1 MFEPIGS
8 PPTCVEVVVTA
19 TSADWLAG
27 FTRAL
32 VEDRLVACGQ
42 TIAPARA
49 IFRREG
55 KVRDEAQARVALHT
69 RHALVQDVVARVER
83 DHPDDVPCVVAF
95 RVIDGSSEYLQWVV
109 HETAGAEHAVRV
121 GRFGR

>member
-27 FTRAL
+27 FTRSL
-32 VEDRLVACGQ
+32 VEDGLVACGQ
-42 TIAPARA
+42 CIAPVRM
-49 IFRREG
+49 ISRRDG

-69 RHALVQDVVARVER
+69 RHVLLQEVVARVER
-83 DHPDDVPCVVAF
+83 DHPDDAPCVVAL
-95 RVIDGSSEYLQWVV
+95 RLIDGSSEYLQWIV
-109 HETAGAEHAVRV
+109 HETATAVHVAGVR
-121 GRFGR
+121 R